1 MKVLFRSISP
11 PYSAACFALASL
23 TCLSG
28 RKVNRPPHYLIK
40 VYRKSV
46 EDELCLKRRKRRPPA
61 VNETQSQYH
70 ARNLHR
76 ILGMHTF
83 AIVVAY
89 GLYLL
94 LIAGAIWL
102 AILAVFW
109 LPDRLLGFR
118 RAEAVVVVPC
128 ATIAL
133 WLLLYYAAIPIPGIL
148 IISPHKLLAG
158 LALICGLA
166 WCFVEDNWL
175 DR

>member
-1 MKVLFRSISP
+1 
-11 PYSAACFALASL
+11 
-23 TCLSG
+23 
-28 RKVNRPPHYLIK
+28 
-40 VYRKSV
+40 
-46 EDELCLKRRKRRPPA
+46 
-61 VNETQSQYH
+61 
-70 ARNLHR
+70 
-76 ILGMHTF
+76 MHTF

-94 LIAGAIWL
+94 LIGGAIWL

-118 RAEAVVVVPC
+118 RAEAVIVVPF
-128 ATIAL
+128 ATVAI
-133 WLLLYYAAIPIPGIL
+133 WLSLSYLAVPIPGIL

-166 WCFVEDNWL
+166 WCFLEDNWF